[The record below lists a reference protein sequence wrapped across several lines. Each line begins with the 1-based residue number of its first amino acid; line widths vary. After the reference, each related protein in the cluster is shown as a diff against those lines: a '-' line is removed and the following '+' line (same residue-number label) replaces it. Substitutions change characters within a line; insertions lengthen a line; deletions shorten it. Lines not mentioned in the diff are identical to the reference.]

1 MRPTLFQKRV
11 CVCTNHLMPPQK
23 FSTTTKRW
31 KSRAM
36 FSSNDLARTSGAI
49 VTELEAI
56 TADNV
61 LGNLLSCVNLKF
73 TFRRVV
79 VVAGSRVGVRL
90 GWGRV

>member
-1 MRPTLFQKRV
+1 
-11 CVCTNHLMPPQK
+11 
-23 FSTTTKRW
+23 
-31 KSRAM
+31 M

-56 TADNV
+56 TADNI
-61 LGNLLSCVNLKF
+61 LGNLLSCVNFKF